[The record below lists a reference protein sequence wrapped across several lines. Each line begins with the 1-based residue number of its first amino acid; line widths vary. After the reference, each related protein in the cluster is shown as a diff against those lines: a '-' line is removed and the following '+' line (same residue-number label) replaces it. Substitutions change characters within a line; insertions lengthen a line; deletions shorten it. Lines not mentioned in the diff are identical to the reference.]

1 MNKNKSFWDFL
12 DLKTTKEVKK
22 YINQDKE
29 FITNTQYS
37 RFNLACHFCK
47 RNEENLFKY
56 LIKNNICKVPTMK
69 ASCELDNCNS
79 FCEILVINGKT
90 TKQIKEEDFKKF
102 KELIE
107 KIIKEHKEELDKL
120 A

>member
-1 MNKNKSFWDFL
+1 MNKNKSFWNFL

-29 FITNTQYS
+29 FIKNTQYS

-69 ASCELDNCNS
+69 ASCASASWRGDARRTSPPRIASTISGCRRGENVN
-79 FCEILVINGKT
+79 IY
-90 TKQIKEEDFKKF
+90 
-102 KELIE
+102 
-107 KIIKEHKEELDKL
+107 
-120 A
+120 

>member
-1 MNKNKSFWDFL
+1 
-12 DLKTTKEVKK
+12 
-22 YINQDKE
+22 
-29 FITNTQYS
+29 
-37 RFNLACHFCK
+37 
-47 RNEENLFKY
+47 
-56 LIKNNICKVPTMK
+56 MK